1 MHTARVAHPV
11 VAENGTKPNALAYK
25 VQLERVCRALG
36 VSGGRLSSL
45 QGSKLAVVATFG
57 EQPREL
63 AGLEGTTAR
72 ARLPQVI
79 AAHGSTIGFYAG
91 LTLPGADGSAC
102 MVLSLFDRQPCSGA
116 VARALAAIAGEI
128 LAHAMGRRQ
137 SAIIAQQHAAIAD
150 FKTLEEQRKLLFD
163 RASATAKMG
172 IWQFNLAEQS
182 LYWTAGVYD
191 IFELP
196 RQTPITREMIMEYYA
211 PTSLKAMEAARSQA
225 IHDCSDFSLNI
236 EIRTAKGN
244 GRWVRLTGAVE
255 ARNGA
260 AHSIF
265 GVKQDI
271 TDEKLLADKTRFLA
285 ENDVM
290 TGLANRGRFQAYL
303 DELRPGSVASLLLVD
318 LDGFKQVNDTYGHAV
333 GDACLKE
340 AAKRL
345 LACCPEAVL
354 VSRIG
359 GDEFAVLTNAAC
371 DRVES
376 EALAQRIVTSIA
388 EPVNCMGQALTLGA
402 SVGLAHAEGWS
413 ADDLFRH
420 ADTALYAAK
429 AAGRNTSRVF
439 RPS

>member
-1 MHTARVAHPV
+1 
-11 VAENGTKPNALAYK
+11 
-25 VQLERVCRALG
+25 
-36 VSGGRLSSL
+36 
-45 QGSKLAVVATFG
+45 
-57 EQPREL
+57 
-63 AGLEGTTAR
+63 
-72 ARLPQVI
+72 
-79 AAHGSTIGFYAG
+79 
-91 LTLPGADGSAC
+91 
-102 MVLSLFDRQPCSGA
+102 
-116 VARALAAIAGEI
+116 
-128 LAHAMGRRQ
+128 
-137 SAIIAQQHAAIAD
+137 
-150 FKTLEEQRKLLFD
+150 
-163 RASATAKMG
+163 MG

-225 IHDCSDFSLNI
+225 IHDCSDFSLDI

-388 EPVNCMGQALTLGA
+388 EPVNCLGQALTLGA